1 MKRLIAA
8 GLLLGVACGAAAE
21 GKTVKTKTP
30 ASPHNTVA
38 AFMRFTAPK
47 GWTPVAYANAEGAD
61 PVLRFEKLNDAVQ
74 IRLFGAPGSDYP
86 TIKDFMA
93 GPAATEEGAAPAA
106 DGTVTVAG
114 KKLPLYRRRFAIS
127 VSNPHGPAAPK
138 SPLGV
143 ERFCVLPLKGGRF
156 AALAYRR
163 DTPAPDLEGTGEKA
177 WAAFL
182 KTVKPK

>member
-8 GLLLGVACGAAAE
+8 GLMLGMACGAAAE
-21 GKTVKTKTP
+21 GTVKTKTP
-30 ASPHNTVA
+30 ASPLDIA
-38 AFMRFTAPK
+38 ALMRFTPPK
-47 GWTPVAYANAEGAD
+47 GWTPVKYANGVD
-61 PVLRFEKLNDAVQ
+61 PVLRFEKLSDAVQ
-74 IRLFGAPGSDYP
+74 IRVFGAPGTDYP

-93 GPAATEEGAAPAA
+93 GPAATEQGAAPAA

-114 KKLPLYRRRFAIS
+114 RKLAVYRRRYPIA
-127 VSNPHGPAAPK
+127 VSNPHGPASPK

-143 ERFCVLPLKGGRF
+143 ERFCVLPLKDGRF

-182 KTVKPK
+182 KTVKPR

>member
-8 GLLLGVACGAAAE
+8 GLLLSIACGAAAE

-30 ASPHNTVA
+30 ASPRNTVA
-38 AFMRFTAPK
+38 ALMRFTAPK

-93 GPAATEEGAAPAA
+93 GPAATEEGAPPVA
-106 DGTVTVAG
+106 DGSVTVAG
-114 KKLPLYRRRFAIS
+114 KKLTLYRRRFAIS
-127 VSNPHGPAAPK
+127 VSNPHGPASPK

-143 ERFCVLPLKGGRF
+143 ERFCVLPLKEGRF
-156 AALAYRR
+156 VALAHRR
-163 DTPAPDLEGTGEKA
+163 STPLPDLEGTGEKA

-182 KTVKPK
+182 KTVKPR

>member
-8 GLLLGVACGAAAE
+8 GLLMGMACGAAAE

-30 ASPHNTVA
+30 ASPLNIA
-38 AFMRFTAPK
+38 ALMRFTPPK
-47 GWTPVAYANAEGAD
+47 GWTPIEYANGVD
-61 PVLRFEKLNDAVQ
+61 PVLRFEKLSDAVQ

-86 TIKDFMA
+86 MAKDFMS

-114 KKLPLYRRRFAIS
+114 KKLALYRRRFSIG
-127 VSNPHGPAAPK
+127 VSNPHGPATPK
-138 SPLGV
+138 APLGV

-156 AALAYRR
+156 AVLAYRR
-163 DTPAPDLEGTGEKA
+163 STPAPDLEGTGEKA

-182 KTVKPK
+182 KTVKPR